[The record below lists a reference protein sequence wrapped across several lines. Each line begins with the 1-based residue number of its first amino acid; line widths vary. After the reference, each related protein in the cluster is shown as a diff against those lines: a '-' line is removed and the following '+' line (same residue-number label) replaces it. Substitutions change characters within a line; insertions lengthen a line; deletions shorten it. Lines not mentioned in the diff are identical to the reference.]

1 VLTRKFL
8 NIYGI
13 IGVAVMA
20 VMLIL
25 VIFKLVPTSY
35 FLPLFLIAFAIWAS
49 RLLMRVIL
57 VRKERRET
65 SGDTQIPNP

>member
-1 VLTRKFL
+1 MLTRKFM

-25 VIFKLVPTSY
+25 VIFRLVPTSY

-49 RLLMRVIL
+49 RLVMRVIL
-57 VRKERRET
+57 ARKERREA
-65 SGDTQIPNP
+65 SGDTQTPNL

>member
-1 VLTRKFL
+1 MLTRKFL

-25 VIFKLVPTSY
+25 VIFRLVPTSY

-49 RLLMRVIL
+49 RLVMRVIL
-57 VRKERRET
+57 ARKERREAPD
-65 SGDTQIPNP
+65 DTKIPNL

>member
-1 VLTRKFL
+1 MLTRQFL

-25 VIFKLVPTSY
+25 VVFRFVPTSY

-49 RLLMRVIL
+49 RLVMRVIL
-57 VRKERRET
+57 AKRERRE
-65 SGDTQIPNP
+65 SADDTQSPSL

>member
-25 VIFKLVPTSY
+25 VIFKLVPTSWY
-35 FLPLFLIAFAIWAS
+35 LPLFAVAFAIWAS
-49 RLLMRVIL
+49 RLVMRVIL
-57 VRKERRET
+57 AGKERREGM
-65 SGDTQIPNP
+65 GDTQITDL

>member
-1 VLTRKFL
+1 MLTRKFL
-8 NIYGI
+8 TIYGI
-13 IGVAVMA
+13 IGVAIMA

-25 VIFKLVPTSY
+25 VVFKLVPTSY

-49 RLLMRVIL
+49 RLVMRVIL
-57 VRKERRET
+57 ARKERREA

>member
-1 VLTRKFL
+1 MLTRKFL

-25 VIFKLVPTSY
+25 VIFKLVPTSN

-49 RLLMRVIL
+49 RLVMRVIL
-57 VRKERRET
+57 ARKERREAT
-65 SGDTQIPNP
+65 GDTQITDP

>member
-25 VIFKLVPTSY
+25 VIFSLVPTSY

-49 RLLMRVIL
+49 RLVMRVIL
-57 VRKERRET
+57 ARRERREGT
-65 SGDTQIPNP
+65 GDNQISNP

>member
-1 VLTRKFL
+1 MLTRKFL

-13 IGVAVMA
+13 VGVAVMA

-49 RLLMRVIL
+49 RLVMRVIL
-57 VRKERRET
+57 ARKERREAPD
-65 SGDTQIPNP
+65 DTQTPNL

>member
-1 VLTRKFL
+1 MLTRKFL

-25 VIFKLVPTSY
+25 VIFSLVPTSY

-49 RLLMRVIL
+49 RLVMRVIL
-57 VRKERRET
+57 ARRERREGT
-65 SGDTQIPNP
+65 GDNQISNP

>member
-13 IGVAVMA
+13 IGVVVMA

-25 VIFKLVPTSY
+25 VIFELVPTSS
-35 FLPLFLIAFAIWAS
+35 FLPLFFVAFAIWAS
-49 RLLMRVIL
+49 RLMMRVIL
-57 VRKERRET
+57 ARKERREA
-65 SGDTQIPNP
+65 SDDTQTPNP